1 MKKILFVLT
10 FVSAFTSNAQNAPI
24 KNVNDKN
31 ASIPESKSQFN
42 SSREIKITENLVGD
56 LYQAKNKETVI
67 LLIAGSGPTD
77 RNGNSLGMAENNSL
91 KFLAEDLSKQNYNV
105 FTYDKRVVSLI
116 KNRSEIPELDFKH
129 GIDDATIIVKFLKE
143 KLKFKNVII
152 AGHSEG
158 SLVGMVAAQKNAA
171 AFISLAGA
179 GNSIDIILA
188 EQLNK
193 QAPMFNDEVSRI
205 LKELKAGN
213 RVSDVNPMLQS
224 LFGEQNQAFLIEWIS
239 LNPAEEIAKLRMPIL
254 IINGTKDI
262 QVSVTEAE
270 ILHQANPKSEVV
282 IIENMNHIF
291 KTIEKD
297 EENIKSYSDPKLPI
311 NKELVSIIT
320 KFLQKNKF

>member
-1 MKKILFVLT
+1 MKKIILLFSLIST
-10 FVSAFTSNAQNAPI
+10 LAACGQNTSI
-24 KNVNDKN
+24 KKTNDN
-31 ASIPESKSQFN
+31 GTSLSDSKTQFD
-42 SSREIKITENLVGD
+42 SKREIKISENLVGD
-56 LYQAKNKETVI
+56 LYPAKNKETVI

-91 KFLAEDLSKQNYNV
+91 KFLAEDLSKQDYNV

-116 KNRSEIPELDFKH
+116 KNRTEIPELDFKH

-158 SLVGMVAAQKNAA
+158 SLVGMVAAQKNAS

-213 RVSDVNPMLQS
+213 RVSDINPMLQS
-224 LFGEQNQAFLIEWIS
+224 LFGEQNQNFLIEWIS
-239 LNPAEEIAKLRMPIL
+239 LNPAEEIAKLKMPIL

-262 QVSVTEAE
+262 QVSITEAE

-282 IIENMNHIF
+282 IVENMNHIF
-291 KTIEKD
+291 KTIEND
-297 EENIKSYSDPKLPI
+297 EENMKSYNDPKLPI
-311 NKELVSIIT
+311 NKELVPIIT